1 MHAYEKR
8 MEILNVL
15 YVYCTWKYLHAISI
29 HDYVV
34 HQLARK
40 VYHFQ
45 FSPEFVSLPMWLSFQ
60 IGRVGLNCMV
70 LSGAHMSSSTA
81 YTNMNTCVHRSFSFS
96 FSHLSYINTKK
107 KYGKIWVHVNL
118 VHPRFNTTT
127 GARSAPRC
135 AWTCRPLAF
144 IPRGATSDK
153 PWRTPWNCRPLS
165 WWKISFLPSG
175 LPKKI
180 GICCVWCFGAP
191 KWNKKRPFFSKPSW
205 VRDDKWTN
213 QTRPNHLAIWVC
225 PK

>member
-1 MHAYEKR
+1 MHAYKKR

-81 YTNMNTCVHRSFSFS
+81 YTNMNTCVHRSFFFS
-96 FSHLSYINTKK
+96 FSHLSYIHKYKK

-127 GARSAPRC
+127 GPRQERVPLC
-135 AWTCRPLAF
+135 MDLQTFGLHPAWGNFGQTMKNAVELQ
-144 IPRGATSDK
+144 TSELMKDLF
-153 PWRTPWNCRPLS
+153 PAQW
-165 WWKISFLPSG
+165 FA
-175 LPKKI
+175 KKDRHML
-180 GICCVWCFGAP
+180 CVVLWGS
-191 KWNKKRPFFSKPSW
+191 KMEQEETIFF
-205 VRDDKWTN
+205 
-213 QTRPNHLAIWVC
+213 QNH
-225 PK
+225 PG